1 MNEPLN
7 ASVSPEP
14 VSSTVTESVAHR
26 RRIVA
31 IDLPTLPSDLARRR
45 HRRRLDRIPGLETED
60 VGNESVV
67 LVFVERHG
75 RRIVKDCCSQA
86 RDRGVGRGMAMVEA
100 LALVQGESGEAQ
112 DRTWT
117 RTRSRHQT
125 QPETQRET
133 QREILKHPRAGRG
146 NQHPAANHTPDSIIV
161 VPASPG
167 RDAAAV
173 ERLAVGCL
181 RFAPI
186 VALDGALFGAA
197 DHARG
202 DHADPPNRIL
212 LDIRGCERWLVR
224 MGGESGLLDRIEA
237 TFRSAGFGVR
247 TAIADGVVSARAW
260 AGWRPGLD
268 DLGRVGRHD
277 HRVLPRGAGWTA
289 LDPLP
294 VECLGFDAEILD
306 RLHQV
311 NVRSVGELRRLPRTA
326 LPARYG
332 PALGRRLD
340 QVVGRGGDAFHEA
353 GVTVIQPKVPIV
365 VRREFAGPV
374 RSREAIELA
383 VIELVEALHIR
394 LRERGSG
401 VRLLRVRVE
410 PPDAEPWIDQIELA
424 RATRRPGHLWSVL
437 EPLIDRLPLDA
448 GVDAVE
454 LEAVRHR
461 RLRRR
466 SAAMWTGRHD
476 GSTTPAGA
484 DGEDGSAE
492 ESLAA
497 FVDLVQARIGQGAV
511 RRADPAG
518 GHVPED
524 RMRLVSIDRREEVGE
539 ALERRVCERLRA
551 ATSPGGPR
559 PTIWLDHPRSIRVDE
574 VSGRPVRVRWRGED
588 HEIAEAVGP
597 ERIGT
602 PWWRQRRL
610 AGRPDSGTDS
620 ERGHDDESRGVR
632 HGRGDR
638 DGNRRDHDPT
648 EASTTPGLPG
658 SLPHRSYWSV
668 RLASGTA
675 AWIFQASSTGGWF
688 LQGLWS

>member
-1 MNEPLN
+1 
-7 ASVSPEP
+7 
-14 VSSTVTESVAHR
+14 
-26 RRIVA
+26 
-31 IDLPTLPSDLARRR
+31 
-45 HRRRLDRIPGLETED
+45 
-60 VGNESVV
+60 
-67 LVFVERHG
+67 
-75 RRIVKDCCSQA
+75 
-86 RDRGVGRGMAMVEA
+86 MVEA

-112 DRTWT
+112 DRNET
-117 RTRSRHQT
+117 RNQPRNQPRHQARNQN
-125 QPETQRET
+125 QPETRM
-133 QREILKHPRAGRG
+133 HSRAGRG
-146 NQHPAANHTPDSIIV
+146 NSHAIVSRAADSVIV

-167 RDAAAV
+167 RDAAAI

-186 VALDGALFGAA
+186 VALDGAVFGAA

-202 DHADPPNRIL
+202 DHADPPHRIL
-212 LDIRGCERWLVR
+212 LDIRGCERWLIR
-224 MGGESGLLDRIEA
+224 MGGESGLLDRIEGA
-237 TFRSAGFGVR
+237 FRSAGFGVR

-332 PALGRRLD
+332 PVLGRRLD

-353 GVTVIQPKVPIV
+353 GVTVVQPKVPIV

-383 VIELVEALHIR
+383 VIELVEALHTR

-410 PPDAEPWIDQIELA
+410 PPDADPWIDQIELA

-437 EPLIDRLPLDA
+437 EPLIDRIPLDA

-466 SAAMWTGRHD
+466 SAAMWAGSRD
-476 GSTTPAGA
+476 GSTTSARV
-484 DGEDGSAE
+484 DGEDGTAE

-497 FVDLVQARIGQGAV
+497 FVDLVQARLGQGAV

-524 RMRLVSIDRREEVGE
+524 RMRLVSIDRREEVGDT
-539 ALERRVCERLRA
+539 LERRIGDRLRA

-559 PTIWLDHPRSIRVDE
+559 PTIWLDRPQSIRVDE
-574 VSGRPVRVRWRGED
+574 VFGRPIRVRWRRED
-588 HEIAEAVGP
+588 HEVVEVVGP

-602 PWWRQRRL
+602 PWWRQRRF
-610 AGRPDSGTDS
+610 AGRAGADSGSARDAD
-620 ERGHDDESRGVR
+620 RDADDGRRDGR
-632 HGRGDR
+632 HRRGDR
-638 DGNRRDHDPT
+638 DGHDQNRDP
-648 EASTTPGLPG
+648 ARSSTAPGLPG

-668 RLASGTA
+668 RLASGAA